1 MLIYKAG
8 LGRQPVDLA
17 NKPRTLVLGLVSRE
31 RPLGLGPSAPLCLLL
46 VDTELWLRDKAD
58 GAKQ

>member
-1 MLIYKAG
+1 MVYKAG

-31 RPLGLGPSAPLCLLL
+31 RPLGSGPSAPLCLLL
-46 VDTELWLRDKAD
+46 VDPERGLRVNAD